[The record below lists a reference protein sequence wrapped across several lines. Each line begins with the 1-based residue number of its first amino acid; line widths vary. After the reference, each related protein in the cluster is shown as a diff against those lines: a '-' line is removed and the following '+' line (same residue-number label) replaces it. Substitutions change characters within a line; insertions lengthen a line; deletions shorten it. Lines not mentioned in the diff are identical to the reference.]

1 MAPPREV
8 RRLPAAT
15 AAYIAGLV
23 DGEGTVT
30 LSRQH
35 RNEGRRLTL
44 SISSTERVLL
54 EFVKDAVGAG
64 RITGKRTYSARHA
77 PSYAYAVTSRQAIA
91 VLEQIAPHLRSY
103 KKSRATLAL
112 RHYVELTPR
121 NGRYTRELRDLRAR
135 FEMIFLALRPEYGH
149 TAKSSEKAQC
159 IPRES

>member
-44 SISSTERVLL
+44 SISSTERALL
-54 EFVKDAVGAG
+54 EFVKDSVGAG
-64 RITGKRTYSARHA
+64 RITSKRTYSVRHA
-77 PSYAYAVTSRQAIA
+77 PSFTYAITSRQAIA
-91 VLEQIAPHLRSY
+91 VLEQIVPHLRSY
-103 KKSRATLAL
+103 KKARATLAL
-112 RHYVELTPR
+112 RHYVQLTPR
-121 NGRYTRELRDLRAR
+121 NGRYTERLREMRGR
-135 FEMIFLALRPEYGH
+135 FEATLLGIRPEFGH
-149 TAKSSEKAQC
+149 KPKSPE
-159 IPRES
+159 ET